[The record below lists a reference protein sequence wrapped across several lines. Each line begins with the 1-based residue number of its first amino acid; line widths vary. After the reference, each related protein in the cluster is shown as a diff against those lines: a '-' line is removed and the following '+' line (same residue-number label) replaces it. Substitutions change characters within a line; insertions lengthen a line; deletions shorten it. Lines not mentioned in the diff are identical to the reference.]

1 MKVRCI
7 IVDDEPLA
15 QEIIEKYIRNVPQL
29 ELVKKCNDA
38 FEAAEAL
45 QNHDIQLIFL
55 DINMP
60 RLSGVSFVKSIP
72 HAPEVIFITAYP
84 EFAVEGFEVEAT
96 DYILKPFSMER
107 FMKAVNKAL
116 RKIASKQAGKY
127 ALQEH
132 AYLIVK
138 SDKKMHKID
147 YNDILYFNSMGDY
160 VKVFTKNK
168 VLITHDTLK
177 SIEVHLPGQH
187 FIRMHKSFIISIRAI
202 QYIEGNQ
209 VKVVNDLLPIGL
221 TYKDKL
227 IEILSRKEV

>member
-1 MKVRCI
+1 MKIRCI
-7 IVDDEPLA
+7 IVDDEPLS
-15 QEIIEKYIRNVPQL
+15 QDIIEKYMQDMPQL

-60 RLSGVSFVKSIP
+60 RLSGISFVKSISD
-72 HAPEVIFITAYP
+72 APEVIFITAYP

-116 RKIASKQAGKY
+116 RKIASRQAGNY

-177 SIEVHLPGQH
+177 SIEVHLPEQH
-187 FIRMHKSFIISIRAI
+187 FIRIHKSFIISIRAI

-227 IEILSRKEV
+227 IEILSRKEG

>member
-7 IVDDEPLA
+7 LVDDEPLSR
-15 QEIIEKYIRNVPQL
+15 EIIEKYIQDMPKL
-29 ELVKKCNDA
+29 ELVKKCSNA

-60 RLSGVSFVKSIP
+60 KLSGISFVKSLP
-72 HAPEVIFITAYP
+72 QPPEIIFITAYP
-84 EFAVEGFEVEAT
+84 EFAVEGFEVEAV

-116 RKIASKQAGKY
+116 RKITSQQAGQY
-127 ALQEH
+127 PLQEH

-138 SDKKMHKID
+138 SDKRMHKID
-147 YNDILYFNSMGDY
+147 YHDILYFNSIGDY

-177 SIEVHLPGQH
+177 SIEVHLPEQH
-187 FIRMHKSFIISIRAI
+187 FARIHKSFIIAIKAI

-209 VKVVNDLLPIGL
+209 VKVAHDLLPIGL

-227 IEILSRKEV
+227 IDLLNKREM

>member
-1 MKVRCI
+1 MKVPCI
-7 IVDDEPLA
+7 IVDDEPLS
-15 QEIIEKYIRNVPQL
+15 QEIIEKYIRDVPQL

-38 FEAAEAL
+38 FEATEAL
-45 QNHDIQLIFL
+45 QNHAIQLIFL

-60 RLSGVSFVKSIP
+60 RLSGISFVKSISD
-72 HAPEVIFITAYP
+72 APEVIFITAYP

-116 RKIASKQAGKY
+116 RKIASKQEGKY
-127 ALQEH
+127 SLQEH

-160 VKVFTKNK
+160 VKVCAKNK

-177 SIEVHLPGQH
+177 SIEVHLAEQH
-187 FIRMHKSFIISIRAI
+187 FIRIHKSFIISIRAI

-209 VKVVNDLLPIGL
+209 VKVANDLLPIGL

-227 IEILSRKEV
+227 IDILNRKDG

>member
-1 MKVRCI
+1 MKVTCI
-7 IVDDEPLA
+7 IVDDEPLS
-15 QEIIEKYIRNVPQL
+15 QDIVEKYIQDIPQL
-29 ELVKKCNDA
+29 ELIKKCSNA
-38 FEAAEAL
+38 LEAIEVL

-60 RLSGVSFVKSIP
+60 KLSGISFVKSLSKV
-72 HAPEVIFITAYP
+72 PEIIFITAYP

-116 RKIASKQAGKY
+116 RKIAAKQTDRFSPPNP
-127 ALQEH
+127 

-138 SDKKMHKID
+138 SDKKMHKIN
-147 YNDILYFNSMGDY
+147 YEDILYFNSMGDY

-168 VLITHDTLK
+168 VLITNDTLK
-177 SIEVHLPGQH
+177 SIEVNLPELQ
-187 FIRMHKSFIISIRAI
+187 FLRIHKSFIISINAI

-209 VKVVNDLLPIGL
+209 IKVANDLLPIGL

-227 IEILSRKEV
+227 IEILNGRE

>member
-1 MKVRCI
+1 MKVHCI
-7 IVDDEPLA
+7 IVDDEPLS
-15 QEIIEKYIRNVPQL
+15 QEIIENYIQDIPTL

-38 FEAAEAL
+38 FEAAEVL
-45 QNHDIQLIFL
+45 QNYDIQLIFL

-60 RLSGVSFVKSIP
+60 KLSGISFVKSIP
-72 HAPEVIFITAYP
+72 NAPEVIFITAYP

-96 DYILKPFSMER
+96 DYILKPFSIER

-116 RKIASKQAGKY
+116 RKIATKQAGKY
-127 ALQEH
+127 SLQEH
-132 AYLIVK
+132 AYLIIK

-147 YNDILYFNSMGDY
+147 YNDLLYFNSIGDY

-168 VLITHDTLK
+168 VLITNDTLK
-177 SIEVHLPGQH
+177 SIEVQLPQQY
-187 FIRMHKSFIISIRAI
+187 FIRIHKSFIISINAI

-209 VKVVNDLLPIGL
+209 VKVANELLPIGL

-227 IEILSRKEV
+227 IELLNKRDI

>member
-1 MKVRCI
+1 MKVKCI
-7 IVDDEPLA
+7 IVDDEPLS
-15 QEIIEKYIRNVPQL
+15 QEIIENYIQNIPKI
-29 ELVKKCNDA
+29 ELMKKCNNA
-38 FEAAEAL
+38 FEAAETL

-60 RLSGVSFVKSIP
+60 KLSGISFVKSLLN
-72 HAPEVIFITAYP
+72 APEIIFITAYP

-116 RKIASKQAGKY
+116 RKIASKQADKY
-127 ALQEH
+127 PSQEH

-138 SDKKMHKID
+138 SGKKMHKID
-147 YNDILYFNSMGDY
+147 YNEILYFNSIGDY
-160 VKVFTKNK
+160 VKVFVRNK
-168 VLITHDTLK
+168 VLITNDTLK
-177 SIEVHLPGQH
+177 SIEAHLPEQR
-187 FIRMHKSFIISIRAI
+187 FIRIHKSFIISISAI

-209 VKVVNDLLPIGL
+209 VKIANELLPIGL

-227 IEILSRKEV
+227 IELLDKREM